1 MIAQYR
7 HKRLWKLALLAVA
20 VIIGVSSIVYTNYVV
35 QKLSRQERVRAELIR
50 EATRMIT
57 VLEPDNEVMSFLY
70 EIVQSNTTT
79 PVIIT
84 DTNGV
89 VTMSRNLDSTREGDT
104 AYYLEVLADMRAQ
117 NEPMELTTEYFT
129 ELFYYGDS
137 STIIM
142 LRYYPYIQLF
152 IISLFIGVSYLAFSS
167 SRRFEQNQVWVG
179 MSKETAHQLG
189 TPLSSLM
196 AWVEYF
202 RQSEETFPKEI
213 VDEIDKDV
221 KRLAVITERFSRV
234 GSQPQLDS
242 ENIYRVLEQS
252 ISYMQTR
259 VSRHVTISIDESSDS
274 EAVALVNISLF
285 EWVIENLC
293 KNAVDA
299 MEGKGT
305 IDFIIQNK
313 EDHVLIDVKDTG
325 KGIPLYLQKT
335 VFNPGYTTRKRGWGL
350 GLSLAKRII
359 ESYHYGQI
367 YVLHSDPKSGT
378 TFRIKLPKTIR

>member
-1 MIAQYR
+1 
-7 HKRLWKLALLAVA
+7 
-20 VIIGVSSIVYTNYVV
+20 
-35 QKLSRQERVRAELIR
+35 
-50 EATRMIT
+50 
-57 VLEPDNEVMSFLY
+57 
-70 EIVQSNTTT
+70 
-79 PVIIT
+79 
-84 DTNGV
+84 
-89 VTMSRNLDSTREGDT
+89 
-104 AYYLEVLADMRAQ
+104 
-117 NEPMELTTEYFT
+117 
-129 ELFYYGDS
+129 
-137 STIIM
+137 
-142 LRYYPYIQLF
+142 
-152 IISLFIGVSYLAFSS
+152 
-167 SRRFEQNQVWVG
+167 
-179 MSKETAHQLG
+179 
-189 TPLSSLM
+189 
-196 AWVEYF
+196 
-202 RQSEETFPKEI
+202 
-213 VDEIDKDV
+213 
-221 KRLAVITERFSRV
+221 
-234 GSQPQLDS
+234 
-242 ENIYRVLEQS
+242 
-252 ISYMQTR
+252 MQTR